1 MILRIFSSSRKIK
14 EYQEK
19 AKAKNALL
27 DSAFLVSDF
36 LDRVCVVNSFKASS
50 YESLLLMQEACLKS
64 KDLEKKL
71 GISAEFF
78 AFLKNNE
85 YLFSFFKELSLE
97 KKSIQDLKNN
107 DYYATYNEHLEILD
121 EVYTNYLLLLK
132 QHNLYDDL
140 SLAQE
145 YKLNLDFLNEYEGI
159 YYDLQGFLSKFEE
172 DLLCEISK
180 IKSTIISFKTSK
192 FNLEY
197 LLELDFLKDIHL
209 ELDMFYE
216 VNLSQKKIL
225 KQEKLSNPNTLVK
238 LKAFEL
244 RSLQCAFVMDEISNF
259 VRAGIDPEKIAVIT
273 PDESFCELLKLFDK
287 NNMLNFASGVSI
299 KESLFYQKIKALYN
313 GANSDAFI
321 YKIDENYFEQ
331 EKMIFDYHNTLLH
344 YLELQFEDFKTRF
357 DQICDL
363 QYFENLIHSFLKD
376 ESQELMNL
384 VQKELCFIKDL
395 LKNKS
400 LKIKELMQLF
410 FMQLDQIKLSY
421 VGGGKV
427 TVMGLL
433 ESRGLSFDGVVILDF
448 NEDFVPKRSINE
460 LFLNNEVRKKA
471 GLISYERRE
480 NLQRLYYENLM
491 KNAKKLSISFVE
503 NEEQTRSRFLDELD
517 FNFFEEKT
525 TPSKA
530 YLNALKL
537 GYQGVRLNLNPIKAP
552 VLKHDIFEKEL
563 SFSRLNLFLYQ
574 KRTYFYRY
582 ILELPEARALSD
594 ESKAKNQGNFIHKIL
609 ELYYKNYSKNN
620 FNLKIFNDLLE
631 QEYQKYSISELE
643 LEIFKLKF
651 IQFAKNEEEHFKL
664 GYKVIEQEEEHHKA
678 LNIQNHTIR
687 LKGIVDRIDKLEDK
701 HFIIDYK
708 SGKVPSK
715 SFQLAF
721 YKALYD
727 ENAETKFYDLNQ
739 MQFVEEKAK
748 SLDELKEC
756 LKDLLEQREEEIE
769 FENDKDEYCPY
780 KIIYKKDF
788 R

>member
-145 YKLNLDFLNEYEGI
+145 YKLNLDFLNGYESI

-344 YLELQFEDFKTRF
+344 YLELQFEDFRTRF

-537 GYQGVRLNLNPIKAP
+537 DYQGVELNLNPIKAP

-594 ESKAKNQGNFIHKIL
+594 ESKAKNQGNFIHKML

-651 IQFAKNEEEHFKL
+651 IQFAENEKEHFKL

-687 LKGIVDRIDKLEDK
+687 LKGIIDRIDKLEDK

>member
-19 AKAKNALL
+19 AKTKNALL

-344 YLELQFEDFKTRF
+344 YLELQFEDFRTRF

-400 LKIKELMQLF
+400 LKLKELMQLF

-480 NLQRLYYENLM
+480 NLQRLYYENLI

-563 SFSRLNLFLYQ
+563 SFSRLNLFLNQ

-582 ILELPEARALSD
+582 ILELPEPRALSD
-594 ESKAKNQGNFIHKIL
+594 ESKAKNQGNFIHKML
-609 ELYYKNYSKNN
+609 ELYYKN
-620 FNLKIFNDLLE
+620 
-631 QEYQKYSISELE
+631 
-643 LEIFKLKF
+643 
-651 IQFAKNEEEHFKL
+651 
-664 GYKVIEQEEEHHKA
+664 
-678 LNIQNHTIR
+678 
-687 LKGIVDRIDKLEDK
+687 
-701 HFIIDYK
+701 
-708 SGKVPSK
+708 
-715 SFQLAF
+715 
-721 YKALYD
+721 
-727 ENAETKFYDLNQ
+727 
-739 MQFVEEKAK
+739 
-748 SLDELKEC
+748 
-756 LKDLLEQREEEIE
+756 
-769 FENDKDEYCPY
+769 
-780 KIIYKKDF
+780 
-788 R
+788 

>member
-344 YLELQFEDFKTRF
+344 YLELQFEDFRTRF

-400 LKIKELMQLF
+400 LKLKELMQLF

-537 GYQGVRLNLNPIKAP
+537 DYQGVELNLNPIKAP

-563 SFSRLNLFLYQ
+563 SFSRLNLFLNQ

-582 ILELPEARALSD
+582 ILELPEPRALSD
-594 ESKAKNQGNFIHKIL
+594 ESKAKNQGNFIHKML

-620 FNLKIFNDLLE
+620 FNLKIFND
-631 QEYQKYSISELE
+631 
-643 LEIFKLKF
+643 
-651 IQFAKNEEEHFKL
+651 
-664 GYKVIEQEEEHHKA
+664 
-678 LNIQNHTIR
+678 
-687 LKGIVDRIDKLEDK
+687 
-701 HFIIDYK
+701 
-708 SGKVPSK
+708 
-715 SFQLAF
+715 
-721 YKALYD
+721 
-727 ENAETKFYDLNQ
+727 
-739 MQFVEEKAK
+739 
-748 SLDELKEC
+748 
-756 LKDLLEQREEEIE
+756 
-769 FENDKDEYCPY
+769 
-780 KIIYKKDF
+780 
-788 R
+788 

>member
-19 AKAKNALL
+19 AKTKNALL

-344 YLELQFEDFKTRF
+344 YLELQFEDFRTRF

-400 LKIKELMQLF
+400 LKLKELMQLF

-480 NLQRLYYENLM
+480 NLQRLYYENLI

-552 VLKHDIFEKEL
+552 VLKH
-563 SFSRLNLFLYQ
+563 
-574 KRTYFYRY
+574 
-582 ILELPEARALSD
+582 
-594 ESKAKNQGNFIHKIL
+594 
-609 ELYYKNYSKNN
+609 
-620 FNLKIFNDLLE
+620 
-631 QEYQKYSISELE
+631 
-643 LEIFKLKF
+643 
-651 IQFAKNEEEHFKL
+651 
-664 GYKVIEQEEEHHKA
+664 
-678 LNIQNHTIR
+678 
-687 LKGIVDRIDKLEDK
+687 
-701 HFIIDYK
+701 
-708 SGKVPSK
+708 
-715 SFQLAF
+715 
-721 YKALYD
+721 
-727 ENAETKFYDLNQ
+727 
-739 MQFVEEKAK
+739 
-748 SLDELKEC
+748 
-756 LKDLLEQREEEIE
+756 
-769 FENDKDEYCPY
+769 
-780 KIIYKKDF
+780 
-788 R
+788 

>member
-19 AKAKNALL
+19 AKTKNALL

-344 YLELQFEDFKTRF
+344 YLELQFEDFRTRF

-400 LKIKELMQLF
+400 LKLKELMQLF

-480 NLQRLYYENLM
+480 NLQRLYYENLI

-563 SFSRLNLFLYQ
+563 SFSRLNLFLNQ

-582 ILELPEARALSD
+582 ILELPEPRALSD
-594 ESKAKNQGNFIHKIL
+594 ESKAK
-609 ELYYKNYSKNN
+609 
-620 FNLKIFNDLLE
+620 
-631 QEYQKYSISELE
+631 
-643 LEIFKLKF
+643 
-651 IQFAKNEEEHFKL
+651 
-664 GYKVIEQEEEHHKA
+664 
-678 LNIQNHTIR
+678 
-687 LKGIVDRIDKLEDK
+687 
-701 HFIIDYK
+701 
-708 SGKVPSK
+708 
-715 SFQLAF
+715 
-721 YKALYD
+721 
-727 ENAETKFYDLNQ
+727 
-739 MQFVEEKAK
+739 
-748 SLDELKEC
+748 
-756 LKDLLEQREEEIE
+756 
-769 FENDKDEYCPY
+769 
-780 KIIYKKDF
+780 
-788 R
+788 

>member
-344 YLELQFEDFKTRF
+344 YLELQFEDFRTRF

-384 VQKELCFIKDL
+384 VQKELYFIKDL

-400 LKIKELMQLF
+400 LKFKELMQLF

-537 GYQGVRLNLNPIKAP
+537 DYQGVELNLNPIKVP

-594 ESKAKNQGNFIHKIL
+594 ESKAKNQGN
-609 ELYYKNYSKNN
+609 
-620 FNLKIFNDLLE
+620 
-631 QEYQKYSISELE
+631 
-643 LEIFKLKF
+643 
-651 IQFAKNEEEHFKL
+651 
-664 GYKVIEQEEEHHKA
+664 
-678 LNIQNHTIR
+678 
-687 LKGIVDRIDKLEDK
+687 
-701 HFIIDYK
+701 
-708 SGKVPSK
+708 
-715 SFQLAF
+715 
-721 YKALYD
+721 
-727 ENAETKFYDLNQ
+727 
-739 MQFVEEKAK
+739 
-748 SLDELKEC
+748 
-756 LKDLLEQREEEIE
+756 
-769 FENDKDEYCPY
+769 
-780 KIIYKKDF
+780 
-788 R
+788 

>member
-225 KQEKLSNPNTLVK
+225 KQEKLSNPNTLIK

-344 YLELQFEDFKTRF
+344 YLELQFEDFRTRF

-400 LKIKELMQLF
+400 LKLKELMQLF

-480 NLQRLYYENLM
+480 NLQRLYYENLI

-563 SFSRLNLFLYQ
+563 SFSRLNLFLNQ

-582 ILELPEARALSD
+582 ILELPEPRALSD
-594 ESKAKNQGNFIHKIL
+594 ESKAKNQGNFIHKML

-620 FNLKIFNDLLE
+620 FNLKIFN
-631 QEYQKYSISELE
+631 
-643 LEIFKLKF
+643 
-651 IQFAKNEEEHFKL
+651 
-664 GYKVIEQEEEHHKA
+664 
-678 LNIQNHTIR
+678 
-687 LKGIVDRIDKLEDK
+687 
-701 HFIIDYK
+701 
-708 SGKVPSK
+708 
-715 SFQLAF
+715 
-721 YKALYD
+721 
-727 ENAETKFYDLNQ
+727 
-739 MQFVEEKAK
+739 
-748 SLDELKEC
+748 
-756 LKDLLEQREEEIE
+756 
-769 FENDKDEYCPY
+769 
-780 KIIYKKDF
+780 
-788 R
+788 

>member
-225 KQEKLSNPNTLVK
+225 KQEKLSNPNTLIK

-344 YLELQFEDFKTRF
+344 YLELQFEDFRTRF

-400 LKIKELMQLF
+400 LKLKELMQLF

-480 NLQRLYYENLM
+480 NLQRLYYENLI

-563 SFSRLNLFLYQ
+563 S
-574 KRTYFYRY
+574 
-582 ILELPEARALSD
+582 
-594 ESKAKNQGNFIHKIL
+594 
-609 ELYYKNYSKNN
+609 
-620 FNLKIFNDLLE
+620 
-631 QEYQKYSISELE
+631 
-643 LEIFKLKF
+643 
-651 IQFAKNEEEHFKL
+651 
-664 GYKVIEQEEEHHKA
+664 
-678 LNIQNHTIR
+678 
-687 LKGIVDRIDKLEDK
+687 
-701 HFIIDYK
+701 
-708 SGKVPSK
+708 
-715 SFQLAF
+715 
-721 YKALYD
+721 
-727 ENAETKFYDLNQ
+727 
-739 MQFVEEKAK
+739 
-748 SLDELKEC
+748 
-756 LKDLLEQREEEIE
+756 
-769 FENDKDEYCPY
+769 
-780 KIIYKKDF
+780 
-788 R
+788 

>member
-225 KQEKLSNPNTLVK
+225 KQEKLSNPNTLIK

-344 YLELQFEDFKTRF
+344 YLELQFEDFRTRF

-400 LKIKELMQLF
+400 LKLKELMQLF

-480 NLQRLYYENLM
+480 NLQRLYYENLI

-563 SFSRLNLFLYQ
+563 SFSRLNLFLNQ

-582 ILELPEARALSD
+582 ILELPEPRALSD
-594 ESKAKNQGNFIHKIL
+594 ESKAKNQGNFIHKML

-651 IQFAKNEEEHFKL
+651 IQFAENEKEHFKL
-664 GYKVIEQEEEHHKA
+664 GYKVIEQEEEHYKA

-687 LKGIVDRIDKLEDK
+687 LKGIIDRIDKLEDK

-739 MQFVEEKAK
+739 MQFVEE
-748 SLDELKEC
+748 
-756 LKDLLEQREEEIE
+756 
-769 FENDKDEYCPY
+769 
-780 KIIYKKDF
+780 
-788 R
+788 

>member
-225 KQEKLSNPNTLVK
+225 KQEKLSNPNTLIK

-344 YLELQFEDFKTRF
+344 YLELQFEDFRTRF

-400 LKIKELMQLF
+400 LKLKELMQLF

-480 NLQRLYYENLM
+480 NLQRLYYENLI

-563 SFSRLNLFLYQ
+563 SFSRLNLFLNQ
-574 KRTYFYRY
+574 K
-582 ILELPEARALSD
+582 
-594 ESKAKNQGNFIHKIL
+594 
-609 ELYYKNYSKNN
+609 
-620 FNLKIFNDLLE
+620 
-631 QEYQKYSISELE
+631 
-643 LEIFKLKF
+643 
-651 IQFAKNEEEHFKL
+651 
-664 GYKVIEQEEEHHKA
+664 
-678 LNIQNHTIR
+678 
-687 LKGIVDRIDKLEDK
+687 
-701 HFIIDYK
+701 
-708 SGKVPSK
+708 
-715 SFQLAF
+715 
-721 YKALYD
+721 
-727 ENAETKFYDLNQ
+727 
-739 MQFVEEKAK
+739 
-748 SLDELKEC
+748 
-756 LKDLLEQREEEIE
+756 
-769 FENDKDEYCPY
+769 
-780 KIIYKKDF
+780 
-788 R
+788 

>member
-225 KQEKLSNPNTLVK
+225 KQEKLSNPNTLIK

-344 YLELQFEDFKTRF
+344 YLELQFEDFRTRF

-400 LKIKELMQLF
+400 LKLKELMQLF

-480 NLQRLYYENLM
+480 NLQRLYYENLI

-563 SFSRLNLFLYQ
+563 SFSRLNLFLNQ

-582 ILELPEARALSD
+582 ILELPEPRALSD
-594 ESKAKNQGNFIHKIL
+594 ESKAKNQGNFIHKML

-651 IQFAKNEEEHFKL
+651 IQFAENEKEHFKL
-664 GYKVIEQEEEHHKA
+664 GYKVIEQEEEHYKA

-687 LKGIVDRIDKLEDK
+687 LKGIIDRIDKLEDK

-748 SLDELKEC
+748 NLDELKEC

>member
-225 KQEKLSNPNTLVK
+225 KQEKLSNPNTLIK

-344 YLELQFEDFKTRF
+344 YLELQFEDFRTRF

-400 LKIKELMQLF
+400 LKLKELMQLF

-552 VLKHDIFEKEL
+552 ILKHDIFEKEL

-594 ESKAKNQGNFIHKIL
+594 ESKAKNQGNFIHK
-609 ELYYKNYSKNN
+609 
-620 FNLKIFNDLLE
+620 
-631 QEYQKYSISELE
+631 
-643 LEIFKLKF
+643 
-651 IQFAKNEEEHFKL
+651 
-664 GYKVIEQEEEHHKA
+664 
-678 LNIQNHTIR
+678 
-687 LKGIVDRIDKLEDK
+687 
-701 HFIIDYK
+701 
-708 SGKVPSK
+708 
-715 SFQLAF
+715 
-721 YKALYD
+721 
-727 ENAETKFYDLNQ
+727 
-739 MQFVEEKAK
+739 M
-748 SLDELKEC
+748 
-756 LKDLLEQREEEIE
+756 
-769 FENDKDEYCPY
+769 
-780 KIIYKKDF
+780 
-788 R
+788 

>member
-344 YLELQFEDFKTRF
+344 YLELQFEDFRTRF

-400 LKIKELMQLF
+400 LKLKELMQLF

-537 GYQGVRLNLNPIKAP
+537 DYQGVELNLNPIKVP

-594 ESKAKNQGNFIHKIL
+594 ESKAKNQGNFIHKML
-609 ELYYKNYSKNN
+609 EFYYKNYSKNN
-620 FNLKIFNDLLE
+620 FNLKIF
-631 QEYQKYSISELE
+631 
-643 LEIFKLKF
+643 
-651 IQFAKNEEEHFKL
+651 
-664 GYKVIEQEEEHHKA
+664 
-678 LNIQNHTIR
+678 
-687 LKGIVDRIDKLEDK
+687 
-701 HFIIDYK
+701 
-708 SGKVPSK
+708 
-715 SFQLAF
+715 
-721 YKALYD
+721 
-727 ENAETKFYDLNQ
+727 
-739 MQFVEEKAK
+739 
-748 SLDELKEC
+748 
-756 LKDLLEQREEEIE
+756 
-769 FENDKDEYCPY
+769 
-780 KIIYKKDF
+780 
-788 R
+788 

>member
-225 KQEKLSNPNTLVK
+225 KQEKLSNPNTLIK

-344 YLELQFEDFKTRF
+344 YLELQFEDFRTRF

-400 LKIKELMQLF
+400 LKLKELMQLF

-552 VLKHDIFEKEL
+552 ILKHDIFEKEL

-582 ILELPEARALSD
+582 ILELPEAR
-594 ESKAKNQGNFIHKIL
+594 
-609 ELYYKNYSKNN
+609 
-620 FNLKIFNDLLE
+620 
-631 QEYQKYSISELE
+631 
-643 LEIFKLKF
+643 
-651 IQFAKNEEEHFKL
+651 
-664 GYKVIEQEEEHHKA
+664 
-678 LNIQNHTIR
+678 
-687 LKGIVDRIDKLEDK
+687 
-701 HFIIDYK
+701 
-708 SGKVPSK
+708 
-715 SFQLAF
+715 
-721 YKALYD
+721 
-727 ENAETKFYDLNQ
+727 
-739 MQFVEEKAK
+739 
-748 SLDELKEC
+748 
-756 LKDLLEQREEEIE
+756 
-769 FENDKDEYCPY
+769 
-780 KIIYKKDF
+780 
-788 R
+788 

>member
-97 KKSIQDLKNN
+97 KKSIQDPKNN

-225 KQEKLSNPNTLVK
+225 KQEKLSNPNTLIK

-344 YLELQFEDFKTRF
+344 YLELQFEDFRTRF

-400 LKIKELMQLF
+400 LKLKELMQLF

-480 NLQRLYYENLM
+480 NLQRLYYENLI

-563 SFSRLNLFLYQ
+563 SFSRLNLFLNQ

-582 ILELPEARALSD
+582 ILELPEPRALSD
-594 ESKAKNQGNFIHKIL
+594 ESKAKNQGNFIHKML

-651 IQFAKNEEEHFKL
+651 IQFAENEKEHFKL
-664 GYKVIEQEEEHHKA
+664 GYKVIEQEEEHYKA

-687 LKGIVDRIDKLEDK
+687 LKGIIDRIDKLEDK

>member
-344 YLELQFEDFKTRF
+344 YLELQFEDFRTRF

-400 LKIKELMQLF
+400 LKLKELMQLF

-537 GYQGVRLNLNPIKAP
+537 DYQGVELNLNPIKVP

-594 ESKAKNQGNFIHKIL
+594 ESKAKNQGNFIHKML
-609 ELYYKNYSKNN
+609 EFYYK
-620 FNLKIFNDLLE
+620 
-631 QEYQKYSISELE
+631 
-643 LEIFKLKF
+643 
-651 IQFAKNEEEHFKL
+651 
-664 GYKVIEQEEEHHKA
+664 
-678 LNIQNHTIR
+678 
-687 LKGIVDRIDKLEDK
+687 
-701 HFIIDYK
+701 
-708 SGKVPSK
+708 
-715 SFQLAF
+715 
-721 YKALYD
+721 
-727 ENAETKFYDLNQ
+727 
-739 MQFVEEKAK
+739 
-748 SLDELKEC
+748 
-756 LKDLLEQREEEIE
+756 
-769 FENDKDEYCPY
+769 
-780 KIIYKKDF
+780 
-788 R
+788 

>member
-344 YLELQFEDFKTRF
+344 YLELQFEDFRTRF

-400 LKIKELMQLF
+400 LKLKELMQLF

-537 GYQGVRLNLNPIKAP
+537 DYQGVELNLNPIKAP

-563 SFSRLNLFLYQ
+563 SFSRLNLFLNQ

-582 ILELPEARALSD
+582 ILELPEPRALSD
-594 ESKAKNQGNFIHKIL
+594 ESKAKNQGNFIHKML

-651 IQFAKNEEEHFKL
+651 IQFAKNEKEHSKL
-664 GYKVIEQEEEHHKA
+664 GYKVIEQEEEHYKA

-687 LKGIVDRIDKLEDK
+687 LKGIIDRIDKLEDK

>member
-140 SLAQE
+140 SLVQE
-145 YKLNLDFLNEYEGI
+145 YKLNLDFLNEYESI

-344 YLELQFEDFKTRF
+344 YLELQFEDFRTRF

-400 LKIKELMQLF
+400 LKLKELMQLF

-480 NLQRLYYENLM
+480 NLQRLYYENLI

-537 GYQGVRLNLNPIKAP
+537 GYQGVR
-552 VLKHDIFEKEL
+552 
-563 SFSRLNLFLYQ
+563 
-574 KRTYFYRY
+574 
-582 ILELPEARALSD
+582 
-594 ESKAKNQGNFIHKIL
+594 
-609 ELYYKNYSKNN
+609 
-620 FNLKIFNDLLE
+620 
-631 QEYQKYSISELE
+631 
-643 LEIFKLKF
+643 
-651 IQFAKNEEEHFKL
+651 
-664 GYKVIEQEEEHHKA
+664 
-678 LNIQNHTIR
+678 
-687 LKGIVDRIDKLEDK
+687 
-701 HFIIDYK
+701 
-708 SGKVPSK
+708 
-715 SFQLAF
+715 
-721 YKALYD
+721 
-727 ENAETKFYDLNQ
+727 
-739 MQFVEEKAK
+739 
-748 SLDELKEC
+748 
-756 LKDLLEQREEEIE
+756 
-769 FENDKDEYCPY
+769 
-780 KIIYKKDF
+780 
-788 R
+788 

>member
-344 YLELQFEDFKTRF
+344 YLELQFEDFRTRF

-400 LKIKELMQLF
+400 LKLKELMQLF

-537 GYQGVRLNLNPIKAP
+537 DYQGVELNLNPIKAP

-563 SFSRLNLFLYQ
+563 SFSRLNLFLNQ

-582 ILELPEARALSD
+582 ILELPEPRALSD
-594 ESKAKNQGNFIHKIL
+594 ESKAKNQGNFIHKML
-609 ELYYKNYSKNN
+609 ELYYKNYSKN
-620 FNLKIFNDLLE
+620 
-631 QEYQKYSISELE
+631 
-643 LEIFKLKF
+643 
-651 IQFAKNEEEHFKL
+651 
-664 GYKVIEQEEEHHKA
+664 
-678 LNIQNHTIR
+678 
-687 LKGIVDRIDKLEDK
+687 
-701 HFIIDYK
+701 
-708 SGKVPSK
+708 
-715 SFQLAF
+715 
-721 YKALYD
+721 
-727 ENAETKFYDLNQ
+727 
-739 MQFVEEKAK
+739 
-748 SLDELKEC
+748 
-756 LKDLLEQREEEIE
+756 
-769 FENDKDEYCPY
+769 
-780 KIIYKKDF
+780 
-788 R
+788 

>member
-78 AFLKNNE
+78 TFLKNNE

-145 YKLNLDFLNEYEGI
+145 YKLNLDFLNEYESI

-299 KESLFYQKIKALYN
+299 KESLFY
-313 GANSDAFI
+313 
-321 YKIDENYFEQ
+321 
-331 EKMIFDYHNTLLH
+331 
-344 YLELQFEDFKTRF
+344 
-357 DQICDL
+357 
-363 QYFENLIHSFLKD
+363 
-376 ESQELMNL
+376 
-384 VQKELCFIKDL
+384 
-395 LKNKS
+395 
-400 LKIKELMQLF
+400 
-410 FMQLDQIKLSY
+410 
-421 VGGGKV
+421 
-427 TVMGLL
+427 
-433 ESRGLSFDGVVILDF
+433 
-448 NEDFVPKRSINE
+448 
-460 LFLNNEVRKKA
+460 
-471 GLISYERRE
+471 
-480 NLQRLYYENLM
+480 
-491 KNAKKLSISFVE
+491 
-503 NEEQTRSRFLDELD
+503 
-517 FNFFEEKT
+517 
-525 TPSKA
+525 
-530 YLNALKL
+530 
-537 GYQGVRLNLNPIKAP
+537 
-552 VLKHDIFEKEL
+552 
-563 SFSRLNLFLYQ
+563 
-574 KRTYFYRY
+574 
-582 ILELPEARALSD
+582 
-594 ESKAKNQGNFIHKIL
+594 
-609 ELYYKNYSKNN
+609 
-620 FNLKIFNDLLE
+620 
-631 QEYQKYSISELE
+631 
-643 LEIFKLKF
+643 
-651 IQFAKNEEEHFKL
+651 
-664 GYKVIEQEEEHHKA
+664 
-678 LNIQNHTIR
+678 
-687 LKGIVDRIDKLEDK
+687 
-701 HFIIDYK
+701 
-708 SGKVPSK
+708 
-715 SFQLAF
+715 
-721 YKALYD
+721 
-727 ENAETKFYDLNQ
+727 
-739 MQFVEEKAK
+739 
-748 SLDELKEC
+748 
-756 LKDLLEQREEEIE
+756 
-769 FENDKDEYCPY
+769 
-780 KIIYKKDF
+780 
-788 R
+788 

>member
-225 KQEKLSNPNTLVK
+225 KQEKLSNPNTLIK

-344 YLELQFEDFKTRF
+344 YLELQFEDFRTRF

-400 LKIKELMQLF
+400 LKLKELMQLF

-480 NLQRLYYENLM
+480 NLQRLYYENLI

-563 SFSRLNLFLYQ
+563 SFSRLNLFLNQ

-582 ILELPEARALSD
+582 ILELPEPRALSD
-594 ESKAKNQGNFIHKIL
+594 ESKAKN
-609 ELYYKNYSKNN
+609 
-620 FNLKIFNDLLE
+620 
-631 QEYQKYSISELE
+631 
-643 LEIFKLKF
+643 
-651 IQFAKNEEEHFKL
+651 
-664 GYKVIEQEEEHHKA
+664 
-678 LNIQNHTIR
+678 
-687 LKGIVDRIDKLEDK
+687 
-701 HFIIDYK
+701 
-708 SGKVPSK
+708 
-715 SFQLAF
+715 
-721 YKALYD
+721 
-727 ENAETKFYDLNQ
+727 
-739 MQFVEEKAK
+739 
-748 SLDELKEC
+748 
-756 LKDLLEQREEEIE
+756 
-769 FENDKDEYCPY
+769 
-780 KIIYKKDF
+780 
-788 R
+788 

>member
-344 YLELQFEDFKTRF
+344 YLELQFEDFRTRF

-384 VQKELCFIKDL
+384 VQKELYFIKDL

-400 LKIKELMQLF
+400 LKFKELMQLF

-537 GYQGVRLNLNPIKAP
+537 DYQGVELNLNPIKVP

-563 SFSRLNLFLYQ
+563 SFSCLNLFLYQ

-594 ESKAKNQGNFIHKIL
+594 ESKAKNQGNFIHKML

-651 IQFAKNEEEHFKL
+651 IQFAENEKEHFKL

-708 SGKVPSK
+708 SGKVPEK

-721 YKALYD
+721 YKALCD
-727 ENAETKFYDLNQ
+727 ENAEAKFYDLNQ

>member
-344 YLELQFEDFKTRF
+344 YLELQFEDFRTRF

-400 LKIKELMQLF
+400 LKLKELMQLF

-537 GYQGVRLNLNPIKAP
+537 DYQGVELNLNPIKAP

-563 SFSRLNLFLYQ
+563 SFSRLNLFLNQ

-582 ILELPEARALSD
+582 ILELPEPRALSD
-594 ESKAKNQGNFIHKIL
+594 ESKAKNQGNFIHKML

-643 LEIFKLKF
+643 LEIFKLK
-651 IQFAKNEEEHFKL
+651 
-664 GYKVIEQEEEHHKA
+664 
-678 LNIQNHTIR
+678 
-687 LKGIVDRIDKLEDK
+687 
-701 HFIIDYK
+701 
-708 SGKVPSK
+708 
-715 SFQLAF
+715 
-721 YKALYD
+721 
-727 ENAETKFYDLNQ
+727 
-739 MQFVEEKAK
+739 
-748 SLDELKEC
+748 
-756 LKDLLEQREEEIE
+756 
-769 FENDKDEYCPY
+769 
-780 KIIYKKDF
+780 
-788 R
+788 

>member
-225 KQEKLSNPNTLVK
+225 KQEKLSNPNTLIK

-344 YLELQFEDFKTRF
+344 YLELQFEDFRTRF

-400 LKIKELMQLF
+400 LKLKELMQLF

-480 NLQRLYYENLM
+480 NLQRLYYENLI

-563 SFSRLNLFLYQ
+563 SFSRLNLFLNQ

-582 ILELPEARALSD
+582 ILELPEPRALSD
-594 ESKAKNQGNFIHKIL
+594 ESKAKNQGNFIHKML

-620 FNLKIFNDLLE
+620 FNLKIFNDL
-631 QEYQKYSISELE
+631 
-643 LEIFKLKF
+643 
-651 IQFAKNEEEHFKL
+651 
-664 GYKVIEQEEEHHKA
+664 
-678 LNIQNHTIR
+678 
-687 LKGIVDRIDKLEDK
+687 
-701 HFIIDYK
+701 
-708 SGKVPSK
+708 
-715 SFQLAF
+715 
-721 YKALYD
+721 
-727 ENAETKFYDLNQ
+727 
-739 MQFVEEKAK
+739 
-748 SLDELKEC
+748 
-756 LKDLLEQREEEIE
+756 
-769 FENDKDEYCPY
+769 
-780 KIIYKKDF
+780 
-788 R
+788 

>member
-225 KQEKLSNPNTLVK
+225 KQEKLSNPNTLIK

-344 YLELQFEDFKTRF
+344 YLELQFEDFRTRF

-400 LKIKELMQLF
+400 LKLKELMQLF

-480 NLQRLYYENLM
+480 NLQRLYYENLI

-537 GYQGVRLNLNPIKAP
+537 GYQGVRLNLNPIKA
-552 VLKHDIFEKEL
+552 
-563 SFSRLNLFLYQ
+563 
-574 KRTYFYRY
+574 
-582 ILELPEARALSD
+582 
-594 ESKAKNQGNFIHKIL
+594 
-609 ELYYKNYSKNN
+609 
-620 FNLKIFNDLLE
+620 
-631 QEYQKYSISELE
+631 
-643 LEIFKLKF
+643 
-651 IQFAKNEEEHFKL
+651 
-664 GYKVIEQEEEHHKA
+664 
-678 LNIQNHTIR
+678 
-687 LKGIVDRIDKLEDK
+687 
-701 HFIIDYK
+701 
-708 SGKVPSK
+708 
-715 SFQLAF
+715 
-721 YKALYD
+721 
-727 ENAETKFYDLNQ
+727 
-739 MQFVEEKAK
+739 
-748 SLDELKEC
+748 
-756 LKDLLEQREEEIE
+756 
-769 FENDKDEYCPY
+769 
-780 KIIYKKDF
+780 
-788 R
+788 

>member
-1 MILRIFSSSRKIK
+1 
-14 EYQEK
+14 
-19 AKAKNALL
+19 
-27 DSAFLVSDF
+27 
-36 LDRVCVVNSFKASS
+36 
-50 YESLLLMQEACLKS
+50 
-64 KDLEKKL
+64 
-71 GISAEFF
+71 
-78 AFLKNNE
+78 
-85 YLFSFFKELSLE
+85 
-97 KKSIQDLKNN
+97 
-107 DYYATYNEHLEILD
+107 YYATYNEHLEILD

-225 KQEKLSNPNTLVK
+225 KQEKLSNPNTLIK

-344 YLELQFEDFKTRF
+344 YLELQFEDFRTRF

-400 LKIKELMQLF
+400 LKLKELMQLF

-480 NLQRLYYENLM
+480 NLQRLYYENLI

-563 SFSRLNLFLYQ
+563 SFSRLNLFLNQ

-582 ILELPEARALSD
+582 ILELPEPRALSD
-594 ESKAKNQGNFIHKIL
+594 ESKAKNQGNFIHKML

-651 IQFAKNEEEHFKL
+651 IQFAENEKEHFKL
-664 GYKVIEQEEEHHKA
+664 GYKVIEQEEEHYKA

-687 LKGIVDRIDKLEDK
+687 LKGIIDRIDKLEDK

>member
-225 KQEKLSNPNTLVK
+225 KQEKLSNPNTLIK

-344 YLELQFEDFKTRF
+344 YLELQFEDFRTRF

-400 LKIKELMQLF
+400 LKLKELMQLF

-480 NLQRLYYENLM
+480 NLQRLYYENLI

-563 SFSRLNLFLYQ
+563 SFSRLNLFLNQ

-582 ILELPEARALSD
+582 ILELPEPRALSD
-594 ESKAKNQGNFIHKIL
+594 ESKAKNQGNFIHKML
-609 ELYYKNYSKNN
+609 ELYYKNY
-620 FNLKIFNDLLE
+620 
-631 QEYQKYSISELE
+631 
-643 LEIFKLKF
+643 
-651 IQFAKNEEEHFKL
+651 
-664 GYKVIEQEEEHHKA
+664 
-678 LNIQNHTIR
+678 
-687 LKGIVDRIDKLEDK
+687 
-701 HFIIDYK
+701 
-708 SGKVPSK
+708 
-715 SFQLAF
+715 
-721 YKALYD
+721 
-727 ENAETKFYDLNQ
+727 
-739 MQFVEEKAK
+739 
-748 SLDELKEC
+748 
-756 LKDLLEQREEEIE
+756 
-769 FENDKDEYCPY
+769 
-780 KIIYKKDF
+780 
-788 R
+788 

>member
-344 YLELQFEDFKTRF
+344 YLELQFEDFRTRF

-384 VQKELCFIKDL
+384 VQKELYFIKDL

-400 LKIKELMQLF
+400 LKFKELMQLF

-537 GYQGVRLNLNPIKAP
+537 DYQGVELNLNPIKVP

-594 ESKAKNQGNFIHKIL
+594 ESKAKNQGNFIHKML

-651 IQFAKNEEEHFKL
+651 IQFAENEKEHFKL

-708 SGKVPSK
+708 SGKVPEK

-721 YKALYD
+721 YKALCD

>member
-344 YLELQFEDFKTRF
+344 YLELQFEDFRTRF

-384 VQKELCFIKDL
+384 VQKELYFIKDL

-400 LKIKELMQLF
+400 LKFKELMQLF

-537 GYQGVRLNLNPIKAP
+537 DYQGVELNLNPIKVP

-594 ESKAKNQGNFIHKIL
+594 ESKAKNQGNFIH
-609 ELYYKNYSKNN
+609 
-620 FNLKIFNDLLE
+620 
-631 QEYQKYSISELE
+631 
-643 LEIFKLKF
+643 
-651 IQFAKNEEEHFKL
+651 
-664 GYKVIEQEEEHHKA
+664 
-678 LNIQNHTIR
+678 
-687 LKGIVDRIDKLEDK
+687 
-701 HFIIDYK
+701 
-708 SGKVPSK
+708 
-715 SFQLAF
+715 
-721 YKALYD
+721 
-727 ENAETKFYDLNQ
+727 
-739 MQFVEEKAK
+739 
-748 SLDELKEC
+748 
-756 LKDLLEQREEEIE
+756 
-769 FENDKDEYCPY
+769 
-780 KIIYKKDF
+780 
-788 R
+788 

>member
-145 YKLNLDFLNEYEGI
+145 YKLNLDFLNEYESI

-344 YLELQFEDFKTRF
+344 YLELQFEDFRTRF

-400 LKIKELMQLF
+400 LKLKELMQLF

-537 GYQGVRLNLNPIKAP
+537 DYQGVELNLNPIKVP

-594 ESKAKNQGNFIHKIL
+594 ESKAKNQGNFIHKML
-609 ELYYKNYSKNN
+609 EFYYKNYSKNN

-631 QEYQKYSISELE
+631 QEYQKYGISELE

-651 IQFAKNEEEHFKL
+651 IQFAENEKEHFKL

-708 SGKVPSK
+708 SGKVPEK

-721 YKALYD
+721 YKALCD
-727 ENAETKFYDLNQ
+727 ENAEAKFYDLNQ

>member
-344 YLELQFEDFKTRF
+344 YLELQFEDFRTRF

-384 VQKELCFIKDL
+384 VQKELYFIKDL

-400 LKIKELMQLF
+400 LKFKELMQLF

-537 GYQGVRLNLNPIKAP
+537 DYQGVELNLNPIKVP
-552 VLKHDIFEKEL
+552 VLKHD
-563 SFSRLNLFLYQ
+563 
-574 KRTYFYRY
+574 
-582 ILELPEARALSD
+582 
-594 ESKAKNQGNFIHKIL
+594 
-609 ELYYKNYSKNN
+609 
-620 FNLKIFNDLLE
+620 
-631 QEYQKYSISELE
+631 
-643 LEIFKLKF
+643 
-651 IQFAKNEEEHFKL
+651 
-664 GYKVIEQEEEHHKA
+664 
-678 LNIQNHTIR
+678 
-687 LKGIVDRIDKLEDK
+687 
-701 HFIIDYK
+701 
-708 SGKVPSK
+708 
-715 SFQLAF
+715 
-721 YKALYD
+721 
-727 ENAETKFYDLNQ
+727 
-739 MQFVEEKAK
+739 
-748 SLDELKEC
+748 
-756 LKDLLEQREEEIE
+756 
-769 FENDKDEYCPY
+769 
-780 KIIYKKDF
+780 
-788 R
+788 

>member
-19 AKAKNALL
+19 AKTKNALL

-344 YLELQFEDFKTRF
+344 YLELQFEDFRTRF

-400 LKIKELMQLF
+400 LKLKELMQLF

-480 NLQRLYYENLM
+480 NLQRLYYENLI

-563 SFSRLNLFLYQ
+563 SFSRLNLFLNQ

-582 ILELPEARALSD
+582 ILELPEPRALSD
-594 ESKAKNQGNFIHKIL
+594 ESKAKNQGNFIH
-609 ELYYKNYSKNN
+609 
-620 FNLKIFNDLLE
+620 
-631 QEYQKYSISELE
+631 
-643 LEIFKLKF
+643 
-651 IQFAKNEEEHFKL
+651 
-664 GYKVIEQEEEHHKA
+664 
-678 LNIQNHTIR
+678 
-687 LKGIVDRIDKLEDK
+687 
-701 HFIIDYK
+701 
-708 SGKVPSK
+708 
-715 SFQLAF
+715 
-721 YKALYD
+721 
-727 ENAETKFYDLNQ
+727 
-739 MQFVEEKAK
+739 
-748 SLDELKEC
+748 
-756 LKDLLEQREEEIE
+756 
-769 FENDKDEYCPY
+769 
-780 KIIYKKDF
+780 
-788 R
+788 

>member
-19 AKAKNALL
+19 AKTKNALL

-344 YLELQFEDFKTRF
+344 YLELQFEDFRTRF

-537 GYQGVRLNLNPIKAP
+537 DYQGVELNLNPIKAP

-594 ESKAKNQGNFIHKIL
+594 ESKAKNQGNFIHKML

-651 IQFAKNEEEHFKL
+651 IQFAENEKEHFKL

-687 LKGIVDRIDKLEDK
+687 LKGIIDRIDKLEDK

>member
-273 PDESFCELLKLFDK
+273 PDESFCDLLKLFDK

-344 YLELQFEDFKTRF
+344 YLELQFEDFRTRF

-400 LKIKELMQLF
+400 LKLKELMQLF

-537 GYQGVRLNLNPIKAP
+537 DYQGVELNLNPIKVP

-594 ESKAKNQGNFIHKIL
+594 ESKAKNQGNF
-609 ELYYKNYSKNN
+609 
-620 FNLKIFNDLLE
+620 
-631 QEYQKYSISELE
+631 
-643 LEIFKLKF
+643 
-651 IQFAKNEEEHFKL
+651 
-664 GYKVIEQEEEHHKA
+664 
-678 LNIQNHTIR
+678 
-687 LKGIVDRIDKLEDK
+687 
-701 HFIIDYK
+701 
-708 SGKVPSK
+708 
-715 SFQLAF
+715 
-721 YKALYD
+721 
-727 ENAETKFYDLNQ
+727 
-739 MQFVEEKAK
+739 
-748 SLDELKEC
+748 
-756 LKDLLEQREEEIE
+756 
-769 FENDKDEYCPY
+769 
-780 KIIYKKDF
+780 
-788 R
+788 

>member
-344 YLELQFEDFKTRF
+344 YLELQFEDFRTRF

-400 LKIKELMQLF
+400 LKLKELMQLF

-537 GYQGVRLNLNPIKAP
+537 GYQGVELNLNPIKVP

-594 ESKAKNQGNFIHKIL
+594 ESKAKNQGNFIHKML
-609 ELYYKNYSKNN
+609 EFYY
-620 FNLKIFNDLLE
+620 
-631 QEYQKYSISELE
+631 
-643 LEIFKLKF
+643 
-651 IQFAKNEEEHFKL
+651 
-664 GYKVIEQEEEHHKA
+664 
-678 LNIQNHTIR
+678 
-687 LKGIVDRIDKLEDK
+687 
-701 HFIIDYK
+701 
-708 SGKVPSK
+708 
-715 SFQLAF
+715 
-721 YKALYD
+721 
-727 ENAETKFYDLNQ
+727 
-739 MQFVEEKAK
+739 
-748 SLDELKEC
+748 
-756 LKDLLEQREEEIE
+756 
-769 FENDKDEYCPY
+769 
-780 KIIYKKDF
+780 
-788 R
+788 

>member
-273 PDESFCELLKLFDK
+273 PDESFCDLLKLFDK

-344 YLELQFEDFKTRF
+344 YLELQFEDFRTRF

-400 LKIKELMQLF
+400 LKLKELMQLF

-537 GYQGVRLNLNPIKAP
+537 DYQGVELNLNPIKAP

-594 ESKAKNQGNFIHKIL
+594 ESKAKNQGNFIHKML

-631 QEYQKYSISELE
+631 QEYPKYSISELE

-651 IQFAKNEEEHFKL
+651 IQFAENEKEHFKL

>member
-273 PDESFCELLKLFDK
+273 PDESFCDLLKLFDK

-344 YLELQFEDFKTRF
+344 YLELQFEDFRTRF

-400 LKIKELMQLF
+400 LKLKELMQLF

-537 GYQGVRLNLNPIKAP
+537 DYQGVELNLNPIKVP

-563 SFSRLNLFLYQ
+563 SFSRLNLFL
-574 KRTYFYRY
+574 
-582 ILELPEARALSD
+582 
-594 ESKAKNQGNFIHKIL
+594 
-609 ELYYKNYSKNN
+609 
-620 FNLKIFNDLLE
+620 
-631 QEYQKYSISELE
+631 
-643 LEIFKLKF
+643 
-651 IQFAKNEEEHFKL
+651 
-664 GYKVIEQEEEHHKA
+664 
-678 LNIQNHTIR
+678 
-687 LKGIVDRIDKLEDK
+687 
-701 HFIIDYK
+701 
-708 SGKVPSK
+708 
-715 SFQLAF
+715 
-721 YKALYD
+721 
-727 ENAETKFYDLNQ
+727 
-739 MQFVEEKAK
+739 
-748 SLDELKEC
+748 
-756 LKDLLEQREEEIE
+756 
-769 FENDKDEYCPY
+769 
-780 KIIYKKDF
+780 
-788 R
+788 

>member
-344 YLELQFEDFKTRF
+344 YLELQFEDFRTRF

-400 LKIKELMQLF
+400 LKLKELMQLF

-537 GYQGVRLNLNPIKAP
+537 DYQGVELNLNPIKAP

-563 SFSRLNLFLYQ
+563 SFSRLNLFLNQ

-582 ILELPEARALSD
+582 ILELPEPRALSD
-594 ESKAKNQGNFIHKIL
+594 ESKAKNQGNFIHKML

-620 FNLKIFNDLLE
+620 FNLKIF
-631 QEYQKYSISELE
+631 
-643 LEIFKLKF
+643 
-651 IQFAKNEEEHFKL
+651 
-664 GYKVIEQEEEHHKA
+664 
-678 LNIQNHTIR
+678 
-687 LKGIVDRIDKLEDK
+687 
-701 HFIIDYK
+701 
-708 SGKVPSK
+708 
-715 SFQLAF
+715 
-721 YKALYD
+721 
-727 ENAETKFYDLNQ
+727 
-739 MQFVEEKAK
+739 
-748 SLDELKEC
+748 
-756 LKDLLEQREEEIE
+756 
-769 FENDKDEYCPY
+769 
-780 KIIYKKDF
+780 
-788 R
+788 